1 VDNDVQRDQIN
12 TTINMASSPTDK
24 RFQTF
29 LVLAIIVLALAV
41 IVLALLVVI
50 VLVKFRA

>member
-1 VDNDVQRDQIN
+1 
-12 TTINMASSPTDK
+12 MASSPTDK

-29 LVLAIIVLALAV
+29 LVLAIIVLAI

>member
-29 LVLAIIVLALAV
+29 LVLAIIVLAI